1 MQSSE
6 AITGK
11 HSTFT
16 SDNLNNV
23 LAGNK
28 SKYLESISLTIN
40 GLQDGSTATTMA
52 NAIGLVSRATVSFS
66 GVIGIDVSL
75 EQIYAL
81 NQLWL
86 NNQTYSKISAGD
98 NQEWIL
104 SGLSLPVWNPAVEL
118 ETEASFYY
126 SAVTNAD
133 NTELSAT
140 ANYMSGIPRRTTL
153 HYTAFSKNTSGIDD
167 TTLNNWDHTLSSTIG
182 NVTGI
187 LMKSATI
194 AGGSTLI
201 ERGTIQQLAVD
212 VNGQDSVLLYEW
224 HELPSLQNN
233 FAGQSYNSLEDSPA
247 SIALLDNYAWLPLG
261 REPIPQGSN
270 IRIKAMAGV
279 NAETATDVVVQQ
291 IPY

>member
-40 GLQDGSTATTMA
+40 GLQNGSTATTMA
-52 NAIGLVSRATVSFS
+52 NAIGLVSRTTVSFS

-75 EQIYAL
+75 EQVYAM
-81 NQLWL
+81 NCLWL
-86 NNQTYSKISAGD
+86 NNQTYSKVSGGD

-104 SGLSLPVWNPAVEL
+104 AGLSLPVWNPPVNL

-126 SAVTNAD
+126 TAVTNAD

-140 ANYMSGIPRRTTL
+140 ANYFSGIPRRTSL
-153 HYTAFSKNTSGIDD
+153 HYTAFSKNTSGVDD

-201 ERGTIQQLAVD
+201 EDGTIQQIAVD

-233 FAGQSYNSLEDSPA
+233 FAGQGYNSLEDSPA

>member
-11 HSTFT
+11 NSAFT

-28 SKYLESISLTIN
+28 SKYLESISLTIS
-40 GLQDGSTATTMA
+40 GIQDGGTATTMA
-52 NAIGLVSRATVSFS
+52 NAIGLVNRATVSFS

-81 NQLWL
+81 NCLWL
-86 NNQTYSKISAGD
+86 NNQTYTKVSAGD
-98 NQEWIL
+98 NQQWII
-104 SGLSLPVWNPAVEL
+104 SGLSLPVWNPPVNL

-126 SAVTNAD
+126 TAVTNAD
-133 NTELSAT
+133 GTTLSAT
-140 ANYMSGIPRRTTL
+140 SNYYSGIPRRTSI
-153 HYTAFSKNTSGIDD
+153 HMTAFSKNTSGVDD
-167 TTLNNWDHTLSSTIG
+167 STLNNWDHTLSSTIG

-187 LMKSATI
+187 LMKSTTI

-201 ERGTIQQLAVD
+201 ADGTIQQLAVD

-233 FAGQSYNSLEDSPA
+233 FAGQGYNSLEDSPA

>member
-52 NAIGLVSRATVSFS
+52 NAIGLVSRAT
-66 GVIGIDVSL
+66 
-75 EQIYAL
+75 L